1 MSFKTFI
8 YYHCLW
14 VLRQWNT
21 TDKRERGITMGN
33 NCEECAKC
41 VSIVKLNDGCYD
53 VKCSACD
60 EHFTFTA
67 DEMTTGMCED
77 YE

>member
-1 MSFKTFI
+1 
-8 YYHCLW
+8 
-14 VLRQWNT
+14 
-21 TDKRERGITMGN
+21 MGN

-53 VKCSACD
+53 VKCGACD